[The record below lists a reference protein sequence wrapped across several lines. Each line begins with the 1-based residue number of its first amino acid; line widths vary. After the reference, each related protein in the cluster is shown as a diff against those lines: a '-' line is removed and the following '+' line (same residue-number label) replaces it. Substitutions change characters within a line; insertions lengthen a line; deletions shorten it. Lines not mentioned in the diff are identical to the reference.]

1 MFLLFWVWGGI
12 NGGRFAPYPQKN
24 LEEGPKR
31 GRTGRGGSG
40 SRVWKKRQKIRS
52 RGLSLHPHPIK
63 KNRFPNWQGR
73 GKMYILSKHS
83 KCVIKF
89 ITFVYE
95 LGTRDSQ

>member
-1 MFLLFWVWGGI
+1 MFGFFWGLAGI
-12 NGGRFAPYPQKN
+12 NRGKVSSNPQKN
-24 LEEGPKR
+24 LSKGIKR
-31 GRTGRGGSG
+31 GRRGRGVRGRG
-40 SRVWKKRQKIRS
+40 SREKRQKIGS
-52 RGLSLHPHPIK
+52 RGLDLHPHPIK
-63 KNRFPNWQGR
+63 KNRFPIWQGR